1 MTAIIPAPL
10 RRRRTRRIATAGVS
24 LALSAALL
32 SACAPG
38 TDSASGGAA
47 AADTIVVG
55 STISIRALNPL
66 DMQYQT
72 AQYNAFESLVRIIGG
87 SDPEPGLAT
96 EWNRV
101 DDTTWDF
108 TIREG
113 VTFHDGTPLAVDD
126 VVFSFTEIL
135 EESFVTAS
143 VLTGIDA
150 VTALDDATVRITT
163 KGPDALLLNAVGQVS
178 IVPKALY
185 EQLGPD
191 GFAAAPVGTGPYRIG
206 EFDLNT
212 GVMFHAYE
220 GYWGEAPK
228 TPNIDL
234 RYFSDPT
241 SLASALESGQVDV
254 AHQLG
259 IQAIKTVGTNP
270 NFVLTN
276 EFGGSQN
283 MMQFNS
289 VSGPFADERVREA
302 ANAAINI
309 DELIE
314 ALTYGAGQKE
324 DGQLPLEA
332 INGYTDT
339 ITRPAYDPEKAKRL
353 LAEAGAE
360 GAQIKL
366 AGLSMYKSL
375 LEAVGAQLAEVGFAP
390 TVETLEIA
398 VWSQQ
403 LREGSSADIFYK
415 GLGYVGMYDADR
427 PFSQL
432 ARGSAPMVADPA
444 WDALYQA
451 TRTELDEDERRK
463 KIAEASEY
471 VHDKDFVLWTYSSPS
486 IGATT
491 TSISGMDFTSGLM
504 VLFDD
509 AVKTS

>member
-1 MTAIIPAPL
+1 MTTFAPAPL
-10 RRRRTRRIATAGVS
+10 RRRKTRRVASAGIAF
-24 LALSAALL
+24 ALSAALL

-38 TDSASGGAA
+38 TDSAGGSA

-87 SDPEPGLAT
+87 GEPEPGLAT
-96 EWNRV
+96 DWNRV

-113 VTFHDGTPLAVDD
+113 VTFHDGTPLTVDD
-126 VVFSFTEIL
+126 VVFSFNETI
-135 EESFVTAS
+135 EESFVTSS
-143 VLTGIDA
+143 VLTGIDT
-150 VTALDDATVRITT
+150 VTALDDSTVRITT

-191 GFAAAPVGTGPYRIG
+191 GFAAAPVGTGPYTIG

-228 TPNIDL
+228 TPNIDM

-259 IQAIKTVGTNP
+259 MPAIKTVGTNP
-270 NFVLTN
+270 DFVLSN

-314 ALTYGAGQKE
+314 ALTYGAGMKE

-360 GAQIKL
+360 GAQIKI

-375 LEAVGAQLAEVGFAP
+375 LEAVGAQLAAVGFEP

-427 PFSQL
+427 PFSQI
-432 ARGSAPMVADPA
+432 ARGSNAMVADPA
-444 WDALYQA
+444 WDELYQA
-451 TRTELDEDERRK
+451 TRTELDEDARRE
-463 KIAEASEY
+463 KIVEASEY
-471 VHDKDFVLWTYSSPS
+471 ILDKDYVLWTYSSPS
-486 IGATT
+486 VGATT
-491 TSISGMDFTSGLM
+491 TSISGIDFSSGLM
-504 VLFDD
+504 LMFDD